1 MAALLTFFPVLVNT
15 FAGIQ
20 STERGRLDLMQSLSA
35 SRLETYWNVKLPS
48 AAPYIFAGLEMGI
61 VYALLGTIVAEYLG
75 AQQGIGVTIMQAEAV
90 TDVPTVFAVRVI
102 LGAVGVAMHLGI
114 SWLKARI
121 IRW

>member
-1 MAALLTFFPVLVNT
+1 
-15 FAGIQ
+15 
-20 STERGRLDLMQSLSA
+20 MQSLSA

-90 TDVPTVFAVRVI
+90 TDDPTVFAVLVI